1 MDKSII
7 IEKLREREAELK
19 AAGIL
24 RLSVFGSV
32 ARGDATAQSDVDLMG
47 DFDRAKNLTVF
58 DMAGLEVRLADIL
71 GTPVDLA
78 DRRMLKAPVR
88 AKAERKPFLPFKS
101 PSTSLRDIWDAIGL
115 IVEFTLGMD
124 LEAFQQ
130 DAKTVVSQACSHTFY
145 LLNHW

>member
-1 MDKSII
+1 VDKSVI
-7 IEKLREREAELK
+7 IEKLREHEAELK
-19 AAGIL
+19 AARIV

-88 AKAERKPFLPFKS
+88 AKAER
-101 PSTSLRDIWDAIGL
+101 
-115 IVEFTLGMD
+115 
-124 LEAFQQ
+124 EAVLAF
-130 DAKTVVSQACSHTFY
+130 
-145 LLNHW
+145 

>member
-7 IEKLREREAELK
+7 IEKLREHEAELK
-19 AAGIL
+19 AAGIV

-32 ARGDATAQSDVDLMG
+32 ARGDATAHSDVDLMG
-47 DFDRAKNLTVF
+47 DFDRAKNFTVF

-88 AKAERKPFLPFKS
+88 AKAER
-101 PSTSLRDIWDAIGL
+101 
-115 IVEFTLGMD
+115 
-124 LEAFQQ
+124 EAVLAF
-130 DAKTVVSQACSHTFY
+130 
-145 LLNHW
+145 

>member
-1 MDKSII
+1 VDKSII
-7 IEKLREREAELK
+7 IEKLREHEAELK
-19 AAGIL
+19 AAGIV

-88 AKAERKPFLPFKS
+88 AKAER
-101 PSTSLRDIWDAIGL
+101 
-115 IVEFTLGMD
+115 
-124 LEAFQQ
+124 EAVLAF
-130 DAKTVVSQACSHTFY
+130 
-145 LLNHW
+145 

>member
-88 AKAERKPFLPFKS
+88 AKAER
-101 PSTSLRDIWDAIGL
+101 
-115 IVEFTLGMD
+115 
-124 LEAFQQ
+124 EAVLAF
-130 DAKTVVSQACSHTFY
+130 
-145 LLNHW
+145 

>member
-1 MDKSII
+1 V
-7 IEKLREREAELK
+7 
-19 AAGIL
+19 

-88 AKAERKPFLPFKS
+88 AKAER
-101 PSTSLRDIWDAIGL
+101 
-115 IVEFTLGMD
+115 
-124 LEAFQQ
+124 EAVLAF
-130 DAKTVVSQACSHTFY
+130 
-145 LLNHW
+145 

>member
-7 IEKLREREAELK
+7 IEKLREHEAELK
-19 AAGIL
+19 AAGIV

-88 AKAERKPFLPFKS
+88 AKAER
-101 PSTSLRDIWDAIGL
+101 
-115 IVEFTLGMD
+115 
-124 LEAFQQ
+124 EAVLAF
-130 DAKTVVSQACSHTFY
+130 
-145 LLNHW
+145 

>member
-1 MDKSII
+1 VDKSII
-7 IEKLREREAELK
+7 IKKLREHEAELK
-19 AAGIL
+19 AAGIV

-88 AKAERKPFLPFKS
+88 AKAER
-101 PSTSLRDIWDAIGL
+101 
-115 IVEFTLGMD
+115 
-124 LEAFQQ
+124 EAVLAF
-130 DAKTVVSQACSHTFY
+130 
-145 LLNHW
+145 